1 MNFFSSTSAEF
12 GQNYYLHGP
21 DSIVRQN
28 VLVVESHDEVT
39 KTFCIGRGECTQIV
53 LEKKEEKKIFARM
66 HFFCWMTEKKLVKT
80 TLAANRSSMGTSV
93 NVSKKVLGL

>member
-39 KTFCIGRGECTQIV
+39 KTFRIGRGECAQIV
-53 LEKKEEKKIFARM
+53 LEKKEKKQF
-66 HFFCWMTEKKLVKT
+66 L
-80 TLAANRSSMGTSV
+80 
-93 NVSKKVLGL
+93 LGCISFVG